1 MYYKNNTIIIRNS
14 PLRNSDLF
22 LDLFTNENVTRYL
35 PYKSPEEFKQM
46 FEKAL
51 SDYKKDRLADGESL
65 MPGIMISLE
74 WGWPGFSSII
84 RNR

>member
-1 MYYKNNTIIIRNS
+1 
-14 PLRNSDLF
+14 
-22 LDLFTNENVTRYL
+22 
-35 PYKSPEEFKQM
+35 M

-51 SDYKKDRLADGESL
+51 ADYKKDRLADGESL